1 MDCGGHISLSGA
13 GEWSGHHH
21 TQVHGFKLCPTRAWP
36 PAVRRAR
43 PGPRDVRPGNRD
55 APATSQRNGVRGC
68 PLARRK
74 GNVVSYT
81 LLQKRRSQKQRLKRR
96 SASRALCW
104 THEKAARLFVAA
116 RVITQHWPGRRP
128 MPMMHPRGKCVRH
141 PPHHCASTNYSSPS
155 SATARQN
162 DTVNGPIF
170 TDGKSFQ
177 CLDLYCS
184 LTLVSLPNSKYLTP
198 APPRQHP
205 DPAR

>member
-1 MDCGGHISLSGA
+1 MHGRRCAWLLRVAACLGFGESVLSFR
-13 GEWSGHHH
+13 SV
-21 TQVHGFKLCPTRAWP
+21 VHATDPVPARSVCVR
-36 PAVRRAR
+36 AVRRMR

-55 APATSQRNGVRGC
+55 APAFFQRNGVRGC

-141 PPHHCASTNYSSPS
+141 PR
-155 SATARQN
+155 ATPLR
-162 DTVNGPIF
+162 V
-170 TDGKSFQ
+170 
-177 CLDLYCS
+177 
-184 LTLVSLPNSKYLTP
+184 
-198 APPRQHP
+198 H
-205 DPAR
+205 

>member
-1 MDCGGHISLSGA
+1 MADGLQSDYN
-13 GEWSGHHH
+13 
-21 TQVHGFKLCPTRAWP
+21 PTSADTFTRYCT
-36 PAVRRAR
+36 VRGVR
-43 PGPRDVRPGNRD
+43 PGFWDVRPGNRD
-55 APATSQRNGVRGC
+55 ALAISQRRGAVRC

-104 THEKAARLFVAA
+104 THEKDARLFIAA
-116 RVITQHWPGRRP
+116 RVMAQHRPVRRL

-141 PPHHCASTNYSSPS
+141 PPRHCASTHYSSPS

-170 TDGKSFQ
+170 INGKSFQ
-177 CLDLYCS
+177 W
-184 LTLVSLPNSKYLTP
+184 
-198 APPRQHP
+198 
-205 DPAR
+205 